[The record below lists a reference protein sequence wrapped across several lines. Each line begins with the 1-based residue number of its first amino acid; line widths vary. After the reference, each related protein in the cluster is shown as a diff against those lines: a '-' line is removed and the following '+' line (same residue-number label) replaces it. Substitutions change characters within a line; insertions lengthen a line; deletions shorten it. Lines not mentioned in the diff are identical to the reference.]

1 MSESLQEH
9 AEATPSAPEAASVHG
24 AADSMNVTSKRHR
37 PGGAK
42 RRAAGAI
49 LEPDRA
55 ILRLMGSQ
63 ENDRRN
69 EHGPAL
75 VVEEARP
82 EVARPPL
89 YQVILL
95 NDDFTPMDFVVV
107 VLETFFSL
115 DRERATQVMLHVH
128 TRGKGVCG
136 VFTREVAETKVTQ
149 VNEFS
154 RTHQHPLLCTMEKA

>member
-1 MSESLQEH
+1 MAERPDQHTELQ
-9 AEATPSAPEAASVHG
+9 HG
-24 AADSMNVTSKRHR
+24 LA
-37 PGGAK
+37 
-42 RRAAGAI
+42 
-49 LEPDRA
+49 
-55 ILRLMGSQ
+55 
-63 ENDRRN
+63 
-69 EHGPAL
+69 
-75 VVEEARP
+75 VEEARP
-82 EVARPPL
+82 EVVRPPL

-154 RTHQHPLLCTMEKA
+154 RTHQHPLVCTMEKA